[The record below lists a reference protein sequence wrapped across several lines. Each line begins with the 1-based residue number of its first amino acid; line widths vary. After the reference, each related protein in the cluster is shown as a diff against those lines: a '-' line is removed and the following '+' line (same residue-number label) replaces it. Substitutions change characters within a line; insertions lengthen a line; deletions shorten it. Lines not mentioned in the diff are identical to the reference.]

1 MRQLEMFD
9 YVVVNDRIDQAVAQ
23 IGAIITA
30 EKGQQNTSD
39 AKDRL
44 MGDNPGESA

>member
-23 IGAIITA
+23 IDAIITT
-30 EKGQQNTSD
+30 EKDPRNT
-39 AKDRL
+39 
-44 MGDNPGESA
+44 GEVEL